1 MEPDEHLLNLS
12 EKGRVEIANEVQPQ
26 RRAGLGRA
34 GLGSQALRERIIHLA
49 AAQCFFPTFVVLF
62 SFNPAEMFEQKV
74 VSQEEER
81 QFYIKNDVLNL
92 NFNPRKSGNEFL
104 ETQKCKITSKSLK
117 I

>member
-26 RRAGLGRA
+26 RRAGPGRA
-34 GLGSQALRERIIHLA
+34 GQPGAEGTHNSPGSG
-49 AAQCFFPTFVVLF
+49 T
-62 SFNPAEMFEQKV
+62 MFEQKV

-81 QFYIKNDVLNL
+81 QFYINNDVLNL